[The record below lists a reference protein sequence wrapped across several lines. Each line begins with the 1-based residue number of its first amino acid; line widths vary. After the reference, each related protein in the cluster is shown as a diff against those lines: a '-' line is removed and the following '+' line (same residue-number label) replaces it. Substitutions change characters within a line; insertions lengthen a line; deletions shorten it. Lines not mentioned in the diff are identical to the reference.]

1 MDTAPLRPA
10 FHSPAHGATA
20 LGTDSDGR
28 PTNPSRPHHRLRRR
42 TGDAL
47 RAVRVFAGAAFGVV
61 VLGTGTATATSTS
74 TDGDTAP
81 HSGTDTCTGTAPR
94 SGGDGTAPYHR

>member
-28 PTNPSRPHHRLRRR
+28 PTNPSRPHHQLRRR

-61 VLGTGTATATSTS
+61 VLGTGTATPPDTGPHPAT
-74 TDGDTAP
+74 G
-81 HSGTDTCTGTAPR
+81 PR
-94 SGGDGTAPYHR
+94 